1 MREAEPAAATKS
13 PSPSPSPSPE
23 QAPTAGKGFSSR
35 QKWLLIVCCV
45 AQFMV
50 ILDLTIVNVA
60 LPSMQSDLNIS
71 AVDLQW
77 VVDAYAILFAGFLML
92 AGRASDRFG
101 RRRSLVGALS
111 LFALASLAGGA
122 ALNPSMLIGARAVQG
137 LAGALMAASSLAAI
151 TAAFPPGP
159 GRHRAIGLW
168 SAMNGAGGAAGAV
181 FGGVITQELGW
192 RWVLLINPPI
202 GIAAAAVAYFVVV
215 DGGVLERTKFDLAGA
230 FSLTAGQLILAY
242 GFVNGGNFGW
252 LSPLTVGPIILGFAV
267 LGLFVVIETR
277 WATAPLVPLKS
288 ITKSLQTA
296 NLIVLT
302 FSAALFPMWF
312 VSSLYMQQVL
322 GLSPLVAGLAFFPM
336 TVAIFLV
343 AQRAGK
349 LVGRFGVRTVLT
361 SGLLMMAAGILLLT
375 RIQPTGSA
383 LGFVIFPGILVAS
396 GIALSI
402 VPSTIAATQ
411 GATPQ
416 QAGLA
421 SGMVNTSRQI
431 GGAIGI
437 ALLISIATS
446 LTSSKI
452 GANRPIPDSLT
463 YGFRIAYFIQFGLV
477 LLAAAIAFFGLR
489 HRAAAAAA
497 PAGAAPGA
505 AAPAAAPAATGP
517 AATEAETAPAASSA
531 PPAPAGPAAPAPAP
545 PAARPRRRLW
555 LQMPVVVLAVIV
567 AFYTVD
573 FIFAGAPGR
582 PLGAFNLKD
591 TYSYVSAPGLHPPVI
606 TSESP
611 TVTEPDA
618 TPPGYIFTANF
629 YDLSKG
635 QIKGQSG
642 PLILNKALEPVWFK
656 PVPVKEVASDLAEQ
670 TYHGQPVLTWWQG
683 VVTKDGDTT
692 VGEYVVVNKH
702 YQTIARLHGAGGWIL
717 TLHTMVIDGDNAWV
731 TANKDIPMNLG
742 KYGGVADGAVT
753 DSAVQEYNLKTGKLI
768 RTWDAIDHIPLTD
781 THALPPANGFPWD
794 VYHVNSIS
802 LNGDGTFVVSM
813 RNTWAAYDVNEAT
826 GKILWTL
833 GGKHSTFKVTADAAF
848 EWQHD
853 VTFLRNSDEVSL
865 FDDHCCQLTGGGTY
879 LAADGPSRGLALK
892 LDQANRT
899 ATMVSQYAHDGD
911 DAAYMGS
918 AQLLSGGG
926 MFVGWGSQPRFTE
939 FSKSGQILIDG
950 LLPSPDLSY
959 RAIAVQHWTG
969 LPLTKPS
976 GAVRHGGGKTTVYA
990 SWNGAT
996 QVASWRVLA
1005 GSSEADLNV
1014 VQSQNL
1020 TGFETAISVPGH
1032 NQVFKVQALD
1042 GGGHV
1047 IGTSALFR

>member
-1 MREAEPAAATKS
+1 MREADQATATKLPSPTPAKAPAAGTN
-13 PSPSPSPSPE
+13 
-23 QAPTAGKGFSSR
+23 FSSR

-101 RRRSLVGALS
+101 RRRSLVGALT

-202 GIAAAAVAYFVVV
+202 GLAAAAVAYFVVV
-215 DGGVLERTKFDLAGA
+215 DGGVLERTKFDLKGA

-242 GFVNGGNFGW
+242 GFVNGGDFGW
-252 LSPLTVGPIILGFAV
+252 LSPLTVGPIIGGFAV

-277 WATAPLVPLKS
+277 WAQAPLVPLKT

-312 VSSLYMQQVL
+312 VSSLYMQEVL

-336 TVAIFLV
+336 TLAIFLV

-349 LVGRFGVRTVLT
+349 LVGLFGVRTVLT
-361 SGLLMMAAGILLLT
+361 SGLLMMATGILLLT

-446 LTSSKI
+446 LTSGQI

-463 YGFRIAYFIQFGLV
+463 YGFRIAYFIMVGLV
-477 LLAAAIAFFGLR
+477 LVAATIAFLGLR
-489 HRAAAAAA
+489 HRAAAAATS
-497 PAGAAPGA
+497 AGAAPA
-505 AAPAAAPAATGP
+505 ATAAPAAAGP
-517 AATEAETAPAASSA
+517 APAQAAPSAPAAS
-531 PPAPAGPAAPAPAP
+531 AGPAAPAAPAAAAAS
-545 PAARPRRRLW
+545 AARPRRRFW

-567 AFYTVD
+567 AFFVVD
-573 FIFAGAPGR
+573 FIFAGAPGA
-582 PLGAFNLKD
+582 PLGAFSLKD
-591 TYSYVSAPGLHPPVI
+591 TYSYVSAPSLHPPVI
-606 TSESP
+606 KSESP

-618 TPPGYIFTANF
+618 TPPGYIFMANF

-642 PLILNKALEPVWFK
+642 PLILNNALQPVWFR
-656 PVPVKEVASDLAEQ
+656 PVPVNLVASDLAEQ

-683 VVTKDGDTT
+683 EVTKDGDTT
-692 VGEYVVVNKH
+692 AGEYFVVNRH
-702 YQTIARLHGAGGWIL
+702 YQTIATLHGADGWIL
-717 TLHTMVIDGDNAWV
+717 TLHTMMIDGDHAWV

-742 KYGGVADGAVT
+742 KYGGVADGAIA

-768 RTWDAIDHIPLTD
+768 RTWDALDHIPPTD

-813 RNTWAAYDVNEAT
+813 RNTWATYDVDEAT
-826 GKILWTL
+826 GKVLWIL
-833 GGKHSTFKVTADAAF
+833 GGKHSTFKVDDDAKF

-853 VTFLRNSDEVSL
+853 VTFLPHSDEVSL

-879 LAADGPSRGLALK
+879 LAADGPSRGELLK

-899 ATMVSQYAHDGD
+899 ASLVSQYSHDGD

-918 AQLLSGGG
+918 AQYLPGGNV
-926 MFVGWGSQPRFTE
+926 FVGWGSQPRFTE

-959 RAIAVQHWTG
+959 RAIAVQKWIG

-976 GAVRHGGGKTTVYA
+976 GAIRRSGGKTTVYA

-1005 GSSEADLNV
+1005 GSTQSDLNV
-1014 VQSQNL
+1014 VQNQNL
-1020 TGFETAISVPGH
+1020 TGFETAIGVTGH
-1032 NQVFKVQALD
+1032 YQVFQVQALD
-1042 GGGHV
+1042 SDGHV
-1047 IGTSALFR
+1047 IGTSAPFN

>member
-13 PSPSPSPSPE
+13 SSPSPT
-23 QAPTAGKGFSSR
+23 QAPAAEASNSSR
-35 QKWLLIVCCV
+35 NKWLLIVCCV

-60 LPSMQSDLNIS
+60 LPSMQSNLNIS

-77 VVDAYAILFAGFLML
+77 VVDAYAIVFAGFLML

-101 RRRSLVGALS
+101 RKRSLVAALV
-111 LFALASLAGGA
+111 LFALASLVGGA
-122 ALNPSMLIGARAVQG
+122 ALSPAMLIVARAVQG

-151 TAAFPPGP
+151 TSAFAPGP
-159 GRHRAIGLW
+159 ARYRAISLW
-168 SAMNGAGGAAGAV
+168 SAMNGAGGAAGAIL
-181 FGGVITQELGW
+181 GGVITQELGW

-202 GIAAAAVAYFVVV
+202 GLAAAAVAYFVVAG
-215 DGGVLERTKFDLAGA
+215 GGVRERTKFDLGGA
-230 FSLTAGQLILAY
+230 LSLTIGQLILAY

-252 LSPLTVGPIILGFAV
+252 TAPLTVGPIILGFAV

-277 WATAPLVPLKS
+277 WATAPLVPLKQ

-312 VSSLYMQQVL
+312 VSSLYLQQVL
-322 GLSPLVAGLAFFPM
+322 GLSPLLAGLAFFPM
-336 TVAIFLV
+336 ALTIMLV
-343 AQRAGK
+343 ARRAGK

-361 SGLLMMAAGILLLT
+361 CGLLMMAAGILLLS
-375 RIQPTGSA
+375 RIQPTGSSV
-383 LGFVIFPGILVAS
+383 GFVIFPGILVAA

-446 LTSSKI
+446 FTSGKI
-452 GANRPIPDSLT
+452 GANQPVPDSLT
-463 YGFRIAYFIQFGLV
+463 DGFRLAYFIQVGLC
-477 LLAAAIAFFGLR
+477 LLAATIAFFGLR

-497 PAGAAPGA
+497 APAAAPATPAAAAPPA
-505 AAPAAAPAATGP
+505 AAPAAATAA
-517 AATEAETAPAASSA
+517 AV
-531 PPAPAGPAAPAPAP
+531 PAGPQAPPAAPAAN
-545 PAARPRRRLW
+545 ARRKPWQQL
-555 LQMPVVVLAVIV
+555 PVIV
-567 AFYTVD
+567 AAVIAVYFAVD
-573 FIFAGAPGR
+573 FIFAGAPGV
-582 PLGAFNLKD
+582 PLGAFSTKD
-591 TYSYVSAPGLHPPVI
+591 TYSFVSAPSLHPPMV

-618 TPPGYIFTANF
+618 TPPGYIFMANF

-635 QIKGQSG
+635 HLKGQSG
-642 PLILNKALEPVWFK
+642 PLILNNALQPVWFK
-656 PVPVKEVASDLAEQ
+656 PVPLNEVASDLAEQ
-670 TYHGQPVLTWWQG
+670 KFEGQPVLTWWQG
-683 VVTKDGDTT
+683 EITDAGATT
-692 VGEYVVVNKH
+692 TGEYVVVNKH
-702 YQTIARLHGAGGWIL
+702 YQTVATLQGADGWIL
-717 TLHTMVIDGDNAWV
+717 TLHTMVIDGDDAWV

-742 KYGGVADGAVT
+742 KYGGVADGAIT

-768 RTWDAIDHIPLTD
+768 STWDAIKHIPLTD

-794 VYHVNSIS
+794 AYHVNSIG
-802 LNGDGTFVVSM
+802 LNGDGTFIVSM
-813 RNTWAAYDVNEAT
+813 RNTWAAYDVDESS

-833 GGKHSTFKVTADAAF
+833 GGKHSTFKVSANAAF
-848 EWQHD
+848 QWQHD
-853 VTFLRNSDEVSL
+853 VTYLRNSNEVTL
-865 FDDHCCQLTGGGTY
+865 FDDHCCQLTGAGTY
-879 LAADGPSRGLALK
+879 LAADGPSRGLVLK
-892 LDQANRT
+892 LDQANRS
-899 ATMVSQYAHDGD
+899 ATMVSEYTHDGP

-918 AQLLSGGG
+918 AQVLPGGDV
-926 MFVGWGSQPRFTE
+926 FVGWGSQPRFTE

-959 RAIAVQHWTG
+959 RAIAVPQWTG

-976 GAVRHGGGKTTVYA
+976 GAVHRSGGKAMVYA

-996 QVASWRVLA
+996 KVASWRILA
-1005 GSSEADLNV
+1005 GSSAATLNV

-1020 TGFETAISVPGH
+1020 TGFETAISVPGDY
-1032 NQVFKVQALD
+1032 QVFKVQALD
-1042 GGGHV
+1042 DDGHV

>member
-1 MREAEPAAATKS
+1 MSFRVMREADQATATKLPSPTPAKAPAAGTN
-13 PSPSPSPSPE
+13 
-23 QAPTAGKGFSSR
+23 FSSR

-101 RRRSLVGALS
+101 RRRSLVGALT

-202 GIAAAAVAYFVVV
+202 GLAAAAVAYFVVV
-215 DGGVLERTKFDLAGA
+215 DGGVLERTKFDLKGA

-242 GFVNGGNFGW
+242 GFVNGGDFGW
-252 LSPLTVGPIILGFAV
+252 LSPLTVGPIIGGFAV

-277 WATAPLVPLKS
+277 WAQAPLVPLKS

-312 VSSLYMQQVL
+312 VSSLYMQEVL

-336 TVAIFLV
+336 TLAIFLV

-349 LVGRFGVRTVLT
+349 LVGLFGVRTVLT
-361 SGLLMMAAGILLLT
+361 SGLLMMATGILLLT

-446 LTSSKI
+446 LTSGQI

-463 YGFRIAYFIQFGLV
+463 YGFRIAYFIMVGLV
-477 LLAAAIAFFGLR
+477 LVAATIAFLGLR
-489 HRAAAAAA
+489 HRAAAAATS
-497 PAGAAPGA
+497 AGAAPA
-505 AAPAAAPAATGP
+505 ATAAPAAAGP
-517 AATEAETAPAASSA
+517 APAQAAPSAPAAS
-531 PPAPAGPAAPAPAP
+531 AGPAAPAAPAAAAAS
-545 PAARPRRRLW
+545 AARPRRRFW

-567 AFYTVD
+567 AFFVVD
-573 FIFAGAPGR
+573 FIFAGAPGA
-582 PLGAFNLKD
+582 PLGAFSLKD
-591 TYSYVSAPGLHPPVI
+591 TYSYVSAPSLHPPVI
-606 TSESP
+606 KSESP

-618 TPPGYIFTANF
+618 TPPGYIFMANF

-642 PLILNKALEPVWFK
+642 PLILNNALQPVWFR
-656 PVPVKEVASDLAEQ
+656 PVPVNLVASDLAEQ

-683 VVTKDGDTT
+683 EVTKDGDTT
-692 VGEYVVVNKH
+692 AGEYFVVNRH
-702 YQTIARLHGAGGWIL
+702 YQTIATLHGADGWIL
-717 TLHTMVIDGDNAWV
+717 TLHTMMIDGDHAWV

-742 KYGGVADGAVT
+742 KYGGVADGAIA

-768 RTWDAIDHIPLTD
+768 RTWDALDHIPPTD

-813 RNTWAAYDVNEAT
+813 RNTWATYDVDEAT
-826 GKILWTL
+826 GKVLWIL
-833 GGKHSTFKVTADAAF
+833 GGKHSTFKVDDDAKF

-853 VTFLRNSDEVSL
+853 VTFLPHSDEVSL

-879 LAADGPSRGLALK
+879 LAADGPSRGELLK

-899 ATMVSQYAHDGD
+899 ASLVSQYSHDGD

-918 AQLLSGGG
+918 AQYLPGGNV
-926 MFVGWGSQPRFTE
+926 FVGWGSQPRFTE

-959 RAIAVQHWTG
+959 RAIAVQKWIG

-976 GAVRHGGGKTTVYA
+976 GAIRRSGGKTTVYA

-1005 GSSEADLNV
+1005 GSTQSDLNV
-1014 VQSQNL
+1014 VQNQNL
-1020 TGFETAISVPGH
+1020 TGFETAIGVTGH
-1032 NQVFKVQALD
+1032 YQVFQVQALD
-1042 GGGHV
+1042 SDGHV
-1047 IGTSALFR
+1047 IGTSAPFN